1 MTISNLSTESDDT
14 RKKAVEDE
22 ILVEAA
28 KVINDKYVIQVKD
41 ANGLTVTQDATVN
54 VDGKA
59 SITLQIRD
67 TSEAEEKWTD
77 IAITDI
83 KIEALD
89 QTDAEAVAAVKAAI
103 DLAEAALTEESITSS
118 LTNEKT
124 ASELIGLIDAQLT
137 GVNELKKDKYQ
148 IALQTLDDGNAYK
161 KDTTSQDGK
170 TIVTATVL
178 VQTKEGVTVKDG
190 TLDFNAEV
198 DTSE

>member
-1 MTISNLSTESDDT
+1 MQITTP
-14 RKKAVEDE
+14 
-22 ILVEAA
+22 
-28 KVINDKYVIQVKD
+28 
-41 ANGLTVTQDATVN
+41 ATVN
-54 VDGKA
+54 TPGSATIKLEIGEITEGKDA
-59 SITLQIRD
+59 P
-67 TSEAEEKWTD
+67 EKWESVVD
-77 IAITDI
+77 SDGAITITID
-83 KIEALD
+83 ALD

-198 DTSE
+198 DTSTE